1 MRDPRADDS
10 RAGHDRAGRNGAG
23 SSAVIGQNGPMT
35 ALRAPFS
42 GPVLSQAVFCLVGVL
57 SAVAVLAVPMLVPA
71 VGALVLWATG
81 AMSREP
87 APTVAPLFLVLFPLT
102 VALLV
107 VLAAP
112 AGRATGAVHR
122 RLASRLLGV
131 PVQAPP
137 PRPSRRPGALVTDGP
152 GWRACGY
159 ALLKLPLAVPQGY
172 GLFCYVVGPVNL
184 SYPLWWPLFRNH
196 PPGTR
201 LGPVWAL
208 TPFGPM
214 GARTIAGAFL
224 IAAAGLAMLLVA
236 PTLLRIGTTADLAAM
251 RWLLGPRRLAE
262 RVRQLQVSRAQA
274 IDDAAT
280 MMRRLERD
288 LHDGAQIRLATLAMN
303 LGMATEKLGVDGPP
317 PDLVQ
322 ARELVALAHRG
333 AKDALADLRDL
344 VRGIHP
350 PALDNGL
357 GDALATLA
365 SSSALPVTVTVEL
378 PDRPA
383 PAIET
388 IVYFCAA
395 ELLANAAKHSHAT
408 RVRLGVVGTGR
419 SLTLGVTDDGT
430 GGADPDGP
438 GLTGLARRITVVD
451 GRMRVHSPAGGPTR
465 VEIELPTQV

>member
-1 MRDPRADDS
+1 M
-10 RAGHDRAGRNGAG
+10 
-23 SSAVIGQNGPMT
+23 I
-35 ALRAPFS
+35 ALRAPFTT
-42 GPVLSQAVFCLVGVL
+42 LALRRAVFCVAGVG
-57 SAVAVLAVPMLVPA
+57 SAVAVLAVPAVVP
-71 VGALVLWATG
+71 GLGVLYLRLTG

-87 APTVAPLFLVLFPLT
+87 APAVAPVFLVLFPLT

-112 AGRATGAVHR
+112 IGRAMGAVHR
-122 RLASRLLGV
+122 RLAYRLLGV
-131 PVQAPP
+131 YVDAPP
-137 PRPSRRPGALVTDGP
+137 PRPSRRLGALVADGP
-152 GWRACGY
+152 GWRAVGY
-159 ALLKLPLAVPQGY
+159 GLLKVPLAVPQGY
-172 GLFCYVVGPVNL
+172 GVFCYVFGPVNL

-201 LGPVWAL
+201 LGPVWGL
-208 TPFGPM
+208 TPFGPI
-214 GARTIAGAFL
+214 GARTFAGTFL

-236 PTLLRIGTTADLAAM
+236 PWLMRAGTTLDVAAM
-251 RWLLGPRRLAE
+251 RRLLGPRRLAE
-262 RVRQLQVSRAQA
+262 RVRELQVSRARA

-303 LGMATEKLGVDGPP
+303 LGMATEKLGTDGPP
-317 PDLVQ
+317 SDLAQ
-322 ARELVALAHRG
+322 ARELVALAHCG

-350 PALDNGL
+350 PVLDNGL

-365 SSSALPVTVTVEL
+365 TSSAVPVAVTVEL

-388 IVYFCAA
+388 IAYFCAA
-395 ELLANAAKHSHAT
+395 ELLANAAKHSRAT
-408 RVRLGVVGTGR
+408 RVGLGVVGAGR
-419 SLTLGVTDDGT
+419 RLTLTVTDDGA
-430 GGADPDGP
+430 GGANPDGP
-438 GLTGLARRITVVD
+438 GLTGLSRRIAVVD
-451 GRMRVHSPAGGPTR
+451 GLMRVHSPAGGPTR

>member
-1 MRDPRADDS
+1 
-10 RAGHDRAGRNGAG
+10 
-23 SSAVIGQNGPMT
+23 MT
-35 ALRAPFS
+35 ALRAPFTT
-42 GPVLSQAVFCLVGVL
+42 LALRHAVFCVIGVV
-57 SAVAVLAVPMLVPA
+57 SAVAILAAPALVPA
-71 VGALVLWATG
+71 LGALVLWATG
-81 AMSREP
+81 GMSQQP

-112 AGRATGAVHR
+112 IGRAVGGMHR
-122 RLASRLLGV
+122 RLAYRLLGV
-131 PVQAPP
+131 RVDDPP
-137 PRPSRRPGALVTDGP
+137 PRPSNRIGALIADGP
-152 GWRACGY
+152 GWRAVGY
-159 ALLKLPLAVPQGY
+159 GLLKVPLAIPQGY
-172 GLFCYVVGPVNL
+172 GAFCYLVGPVNL

-208 TPFGPM
+208 TPFGPL
-214 GARTIAGAFL
+214 GARTFAGSFL

-236 PTLLRIGTTADLAAM
+236 PWLMRAGTATDVAAM

-262 RVRQLQVSRAQA
+262 RVRELQASRARA

-288 LHDGAQIRLATLAMN
+288 LHDGAQVRLATLAMN
-303 LGMATEKLGVDGPP
+303 LGMATEKLGADGPP
-317 PDLVQ
+317 PDLAQ

-333 AKDALADLRDL
+333 AKDALTDLRDL

-350 PALDNGL
+350 PVLDNGL

-365 SSSALPVTVTVEL
+365 TGSAVPVEMNVDLPE
-378 PDRPA
+378 RPA

-388 IVYFCAA
+388 IAYFCAA
-395 ELLANAAKHSHAT
+395 ELLANAAKHSRAA
-408 RVRLGVVGTGR
+408 RVGLAVAGSGGRL
-419 SLTLGVTDDGT
+419 SLTVVDDGV

-438 GLTGLARRITVVD
+438 GLTGLTRRIGVVD

-465 VEIELPTQV
+465 VEIDLPTHA